1 MPAKWEFSSEDPP
14 RLNSLRDKP
23 GSDALK
29 IIKFEMLKLND
40 FCFGKTCNAIT
51 HASMGSRKVLEFFS
65 LFAFMSIIVMLAR
78 FQRKLAFY
86 VKIQRN

>member
-1 MPAKWEFSSEDPP
+1 MPAKWEFSSEGPP

-51 HASMGSRKVLEFFS
+51 HASMGSRKVLEFF
-65 LFAFMSIIVMLAR
+65 FFIRFHEYHCDVGSISNEISILC
-78 FQRKLAFY
+78 Q
-86 VKIQRN
+86 NTT